1 MPRPKGGRP
10 TNVKAPRQGTDTCE
24 LFGGRLVLAQ
34 PRGGYRFSIDSILLA
49 WWVEFEADDRILDA
63 GCGVG
68 VVGLA
73 LVRCRGARD
82 VTGVEL
88 QGDLA
93 ALARANVVENA
104 ASAWMSVVEADLR
117 ELPPPFGNRFDVVC
131 ANPPFYEEG
140 AGRLNPCAE
149 RAAARHEL
157 TLTVDELALA
167 AAFTLKR
174 GGRFYFVHQPRRLAE
189 IFSALEDKGFRVERL
204 RFVQP
209 REGEPAN
216 LVLVAAR
223 LGGAR
228 ETVVMRPLI
237 IYDARGE
244 YAAEVAAIYGG
255 RGKPLYGHL
264 L

>member
-1 MPRPKGGRP
+1 M
-10 TNVKAPRQGTDTCE
+10 V
-24 LFGGRLVLAQ
+24 AQ
-34 PRGGYRFSIDSILLA
+34 PRDGYRFSVDSMLLA
-49 WWVEFEADDRILDA
+49 WWVEFKTDDRVLDA

-73 LVRCRGARD
+73 LVRCRGGRD

-93 ALARANVVENA
+93 ALARANVAENA

-117 ELPPPFGNRFDVVC
+117 RLPPSFGNRFDVAC
-131 ANPPFYEEG
+131 ANPPFREAG
-140 AGRLNPCAE
+140 AGRLNPCAGK
-149 RAAARHEL
+149 AAARHEL

-167 AAFTLKR
+167 AAFALKR

-189 IFSALEDKGFRVERL
+189 IFAVLGNEGFQVERL

-228 ETVVMRPLI
+228 DTVVMRPLV
-237 IYDARGE
+237 IYGARGE
-244 YAAEVAAIYGG
+244 YAAEVAAIYAGD
-255 RGKPLYGHL
+255 GKPLYRPRI
-264 L
+264 